1 MKKIYFLF
9 LSLIFLA
16 PKAWSQKSILSEGNW
31 YKIEI
36 TQNGVYRL
44 DKTTL
49 QSFGIPTE
57 NINPNHIQLF
67 SSPSKLLA
75 QENAKPRNSTLK
87 ELSILVNDA
96 DGKFDSNDYILFYAE
111 NPDQVFYDSLNAEI
125 KHKEHPYS
133 NENYVFMRLGQTESK
148 KIQNHIPKS
157 LNSESVKSLTHFE
170 FYEPEFINI
179 LNSGREWLG
188 EYFFSEWD
196 FSFDVNGHIKSQPVK
211 LTSQF
216 VGQTFE
222 NTELSIIS
230 DGEILDKIP
239 LRKIDYRWN
248 DYYKR
253 YNRAGEIATK
263 SISNIQDNL
272 DYTFSL
278 PNDIDISSG
287 VYLDFFELTLDRAI
301 AFYPNQHQ
309 AYLIDK
315 ESISFDLSHE
325 PNREFVWDISSP
337 LSPSIL
343 QPANSKFAFQRN
355 GKLGKLAFFKIDNT
369 FNPTKIDKIKNQN
382 IAETETP
389 ELLIVYPQ
397 YFESEVLQ
405 LARFREEHDG
415 LEVAYTEIQSIYN
428 EYSGGKIDP
437 TAVRD
442 FARALWKK
450 NPEKLKYLLL
460 FGDTNYDYKGSN
472 NLDYVK
478 MERLIPTYEGKESL
492 EPIYSYSSDDYFG
505 FLEDH
510 EGEWPEGYS
519 LNGSWRSTSNK
530 DHSLD
535 ISVGRL
541 PVKDRIEA
549 KLLVDKLVYY
559 SRSKSTLGA
568 WKRKISFVADDADLN
583 IHQRDA
589 EAFSDQSLQNNPAI
603 RPNKVYLDSYP
614 QISTELGDRSP
625 KANEAFEKAMN
636 EGSLIINYNGH
647 GSEDGW
653 TDEKLLTLDQIL
665 RWRNKDR
672 MPILFTATCEFGRYD
687 NPGVVSG
694 AELALLNPNGGAIA
708 LLTTTRPVFS
718 STNFKINQA
727 FYERVFE
734 STTEVTRLGDVF
746 RETKNNSID
755 GEVNRNFSLL
765 GDPSMAIAYPT
776 LKASLIAINGISPK
790 DYRLTGLSEISLEG
804 ETNDPEFNG
813 TVYITLYDKAS
824 QKKTLGGQ
832 NYAAMNYQSIENKLY
847 EGKAKVVNGAFQTEF
862 IIPKSSTDT
871 FEKAQLYFYAIS
883 ADSTKEAIGGF
894 NNFFIGNAANEPL
907 IDTEPPQFE
916 MSFDPESQTLTVIA
930 TDESGI
936 NISSN
941 QEDKN
946 MILVLND
953 TLEIPLHNYYTA
965 SENYKMGEIVYHFSK
980 LAEGKYTA
988 YLKLADVYNNSK
1000 EEALEFTVE
1009 QETFTLTHNLL
1020 YPNPAFDIVT
1030 LQISHN
1036 KAGEDLHFEI
1046 SFLDISGKIMAQEI
1060 RDCYSCEAN
1069 ISFGMNLEPF
1079 FPIQGK
1085 YFYKINATQISN
1097 GNISGKGGKLY
1108 FWK

>member
-1 MKKIYFLF
+1 MKKVYLLLLPLF
-9 LSLIFLA
+9 FLA
-16 PKAWSQKSILSEGNW
+16 PKSWSQKSILSEGNW

-36 TQNGVYRL
+36 TKDGVYKL
-44 DKTTL
+44 DKATL
-49 QSFGIPTE
+49 EGFGIATE
-57 NINPNHIQLF
+57 NVNPNHIQLF

-75 QENAKPRNSTLK
+75 QENAKPRNAVLQ
-87 ELSILVNDA
+87 ELSIKVNDT

-111 NPDQVFYDSLNAEI
+111 NPDQIFYDSLNAEL
-125 KHKEHPYS
+125 KHQQHPYS
-133 NENYVFMRLGQTESK
+133 NENFVFMKMGQTESK
-148 KIQNHIPKS
+148 KIQNHNPKS
-157 LNSESVKSLTHFE
+157 LASETVNSLTHFE
-170 FYEPEFINI
+170 FYEPEFVNI

-222 NTELSIIS
+222 NTELSIIAA
-230 DGEILDKIP
+230 GEVLDNIP

-287 VYLDFFELTLDRAI
+287 VYLDFFELTLERAI

-309 AYLIDK
+309 AYLINK
-315 ESISFDLSHE
+315 ESVSFDLNHQAD
-325 PNREFVWDISSP
+325 REFVWDVSN
-337 LSPSIL
+337 LFSPSML
-343 QPANSKFAFQRN
+343 PPTDSKFSFKRN
-355 GKLGKLAFFKIDNT
+355 SKLGKLAFFKIDNVFT
-369 FNPTKIDKIKNQN
+369 PSKIEVVKNQN
-382 IAETETP
+382 IAEIETP
-389 ELLIVYPQ
+389 ELLIIYPK
-397 YFESEVLQ
+397 YFENEVIQ
-405 LARFREEHDG
+405 LANFREKHDG
-415 LEVAYTEIQSIYN
+415 LKVAYTEIQSIYN
-428 EYSGGKIDP
+428 EYSGGKTDP
-437 TAVRD
+437 TAIRD
-442 FARALWKK
+442 FARVLWKK
-450 NPEKLKYLLL
+450 NPEKFKYLLL

-472 NLDYVK
+472 NLNYVK
-478 MERLIPTYEGKESL
+478 TERLIPTYEGKESL

-519 LNGSWRSTSNK
+519 LNGFWRSTSNK

-535 ISVGRL
+535 VAVGRL

-549 KLLVDKLVYY
+549 KLLVDKLIYY
-559 SRSKSTLGA
+559 SSSKNTLGA

-603 RPNKVYLDSYP
+603 RPNKIYLDAYP
-614 QISTELGDRSP
+614 QISTDLGDRSP
-625 KANEAFEKAMN
+625 KAKEALEKAMN
-636 EGSLIINYNGH
+636 DGSLIINYNGH

-694 AELALLNPNGGAIA
+694 AEVALLNPNGGPIA

-727 FYERVFE
+727 FYERVFKNTSE
-734 STTEVTRLGDVF
+734 AVRLGDVF
-746 RETKNNSID
+746 KVTKNNSID

-776 LKASLIAINGISPK
+776 LEANLLSLNRENPEN
-790 DYRLTGLSEISLEG
+790 YNLSSQSKVSLEG
-804 ETNDPEFNG
+804 IVNDNNFNG
-813 TVYITLYDKAS
+813 TVNISLYDKAVK
-824 QKKTLGGQ
+824 KKTIGGQ
-832 NYAAMNYQSIENKLY
+832 NYPSMNYQSIENKLY

-862 IIPKSSTDT
+862 IIPKSNTDA
-871 FEKAQLYFYAIS
+871 FEKAQLYFYAVNN
-883 ADSTKEAIGGF
+883 DSTKEAMGGY
-894 NNFFIGNAANEPL
+894 NNFFIGNSSNEPI
-907 IDTEPPQFE
+907 IDTEPPLFE
-916 MSFDPESQTLTVIA
+916 MFFDQEAQTLTVNVS
-930 TDESGI
+930 DESGI
-936 NISSN
+936 NIANN
-941 QEDKN
+941 QENGN

-953 TLEIPLHNYYTA
+953 TLQIPLNEHYTA
-965 SENYKMGEIVYHFSK
+965 TESYKTGQIIYQFSK
-980 LAEGKYTA
+980 LPEGNYTT
-988 YLKLADVYNNSK
+988 YLKLADVYNNSS
-1000 EEALEFTVE
+1000 EEALDFTVE

-1036 KAGEDLHFEI
+1036 KPGEDLHFEI
-1046 SFLDISGKIMAQEI
+1046 SFSDISGKIMAQEI

-1069 ISFGMNLEPF
+1069 ISFGMNLEPY

-1097 GNISGKGGKLY
+1097 RNNSSKGGKLY